1 MMKAVI
7 QAGGKGTRLAQYTR
21 ELPKPLLEI
30 GDKSILEHQID
41 LLKRYGIKDII
52 IIVNHLK
59 KMIIDRFGNGKTLG
73 VSIQYFEEKHPLG
86 TVGGIK
92 EIEHLLTED
101 FIVFYSD
108 IMVNMN
114 LQRFIKFH
122 KNKNSICTLVLHP
135 NDHPYDS
142 DLIEID
148 KDQRIIA
155 VHPKPHE
162 KRKYYKNLV
171 NAGVYIFSPL
181 FLKHL
186 EKSKK
191 ADFGKDIFPVIY
203 KNIKMFGYNTFEYL
217 KDTGT
222 PERLEQVNTDYKS
235 GKIHQLNFE
244 KKQKAIFMDRDGVTN
259 VEKDLIYRPEDMELF
274 SFTAEAIREINKSDY
289 LSVIVSNQS
298 VIARN
303 LCTIDELEYIHKK
316 IETELG
322 NEHSKLDA
330 IYYCP
335 HHPDKGY
342 PEERAEY
349 KIDCECRKPK
359 TGMFRQA
366 ANDFNIDLSMS
377 WMIGDAE
384 RDIIAGKNAGCK
396 TVGVMTGYGVKK
408 TSVRPEF
415 FFKDLLE
422 AVRFIVNEPYLEI
435 SEKIYKLFS
444 ERKNEKPFIIS
455 IAGNAKSGKS
465 NFASY
470 ICHKFALHGLKVLKV
485 ELDNWILPE
494 VKRDSC
500 KNVYDRFRINDL
512 LTDLAGLLAGRKI
525 RLLSYP
531 NHPQRQ
537 AQTLEY
543 RFKDEDIIIIE
554 GIVALSREELRN
566 IPDLKIF
573 LKIDARTFKD
583 RIKEYYYWR
592 GKNDD
597 EIKLL
602 LEKREKDEYQLIEK
616 ESKFANF
623 VINSSIK

>member
-1 MMKAVI
+1 MKAVI
-7 QAGGKGTRLAQYTR
+7 QAGGKGTRLAQYTI
-21 ELPKPLLEI
+21 ELPKPLLKI

-41 LLKRYGIKDII
+41 LLKRYNINDII

-59 KMIIDRFGNGKTLG
+59 EMIIESFGDGEALG
-73 VSIQYFEEKHPLG
+73 VNIQYLEEKQPLG

-92 EIEHLLTED
+92 KIEHLLTED

-108 IMVNMN
+108 IMINMN

-122 KNKNSICTLVLHP
+122 KDKNSICTLVLHP

-142 DLIEID
+142 DLIETD
-148 KDQRIIA
+148 KDNRVIA

-162 KRKYYKNLV
+162 KGKYYKNLV
-171 NAGVYIFSPL
+171 NAGVYILSPL
-181 FLKHL
+181 FLRYL
-186 EKSKK
+186 EKGKK
-191 ADFGKDIFPVIY
+191 ADFGRDIFPVIY
-203 KNIKMFGYNTFEYL
+203 KDIMMFGYNTFEYL

-222 PERLEQVNTDYKS
+222 PERLEQVNADYKS
-235 GKIHQLNFE
+235 GKINQLNFE

-274 SFTAEAIREINKSDY
+274 SFTAEAIREINNSDY

-303 LCTIDELEYIHKK
+303 LCTIDELEYIHNK

-342 PEERAEY
+342 PEERSEY
-349 KIDCECRKPK
+349 KIECECRKPR

-366 ANDFNIDLSMS
+366 ASDFNIDLSKS

-384 RDIIAGKNAGCK
+384 RDVIAGKNAGCK

-408 TSVRPEF
+408 TAVKPEF
-415 FFKDLLE
+415 FFKNLLE
-422 AVRFIVNEPYLEI
+422 ASRFIVNEPYRDI
-435 SEKIYKLFS
+435 SEKIHKLFY
-444 ERKNEKPFIIS
+444 ERKNKNPFIIS
-455 IAGNAKSGKS
+455 IGGNAKSGKS
-465 NFASY
+465 NFAAY
-470 ICHKFALHGLKVLKV
+470 ISHKFTQNGLKVLIV

-494 VKRDSC
+494 DKRDSC

-512 LTDLAGLLAGRKI
+512 ITDLAGLLAGRKI
-525 RLLSYP
+525 GLLSYP
-531 NHPQRQ
+531 NHPERQ
-537 AQTLEY
+537 AQPLEY

-573 LKIDARTFKD
+573 LKIDDRTFKT
-583 RIKEYYYWR
+583 RIKEYYCWR

-616 ESKFANF
+616 ESKFADF

>member
-1 MMKAVI
+1 
-7 QAGGKGTRLAQYTR
+7 
-21 ELPKPLLEI
+21 LLKI

-41 LLKRYGIKDII
+41 LLKRYNINDII

-59 KMIIDRFGNGKTLG
+59 EMIIESFGDGEALG
-73 VSIQYFEEKHPLG
+73 VNIQYLEEKQPLG

-92 EIEHLLTED
+92 KIEHLLTED

-108 IMVNMN
+108 IMINMN

-122 KNKNSICTLVLHP
+122 KDKNSICTLVLHP

-142 DLIEID
+142 DLIETD
-148 KDQRIIA
+148 KDNRVIA

-162 KRKYYKNLV
+162 KGKYYKNLV
-171 NAGVYIFSPL
+171 NAGVYILSPL
-181 FLKHL
+181 FLRYL
-186 EKSKK
+186 EKGKK
-191 ADFGKDIFPVIY
+191 ADFGRDIFPVIY
-203 KNIKMFGYNTFEYL
+203 KDIMMFGYNTFEYL

-222 PERLEQVNTDYKS
+222 PERLEQVNADYKS
-235 GKIHQLNFE
+235 GKINQLNFE

-274 SFTAEAIREINKSDY
+274 SFTAEAIREINNSDY

-303 LCTIDELEYIHKK
+303 LCTIDELEYIHNK

-342 PEERAEY
+342 PEERSEY
-349 KIDCECRKPK
+349 KIECECRKPR

-366 ANDFNIDLSMS
+366 ASDFNIDLSKS

-384 RDIIAGKNAGCK
+384 RDVIAGKNAGCK

-408 TSVRPEF
+408 TAVKPEF
-415 FFKDLLE
+415 FFKNLLE
-422 AVRFIVNEPYLEI
+422 ASRFIVNEPYRDI
-435 SEKIYKLFS
+435 SEKIHKLFY
-444 ERKNEKPFIIS
+444 ERKNKNPFIIS
-455 IAGNAKSGKS
+455 IGGNAKSGKS
-465 NFASY
+465 NFAAY
-470 ICHKFALHGLKVLKV
+470 ISHKFTQNGLKVLIV

-494 VKRDSC
+494 DKRDSC

-512 LTDLAGLLAGRKI
+512 ITDLAGLLAGRKI
-525 RLLSYP
+525 GLLSYP
-531 NHPQRQ
+531 NHPERQ
-537 AQTLEY
+537 AQPLEY

-573 LKIDARTFKD
+573 LKIDDRTFKT
-583 RIKEYYYWR
+583 RIKEYYCWR

-616 ESKFANF
+616 ESKFADF

>member
-1 MMKAVI
+1 
-7 QAGGKGTRLAQYTR
+7 
-21 ELPKPLLEI
+21 
-30 GDKSILEHQID
+30 
-41 LLKRYGIKDII
+41 
-52 IIVNHLK
+52 
-59 KMIIDRFGNGKTLG
+59 
-73 VSIQYFEEKHPLG
+73 
-86 TVGGIK
+86 
-92 EIEHLLTED
+92 
-101 FIVFYSD
+101 
-108 IMVNMN
+108 
-114 LQRFIKFH
+114 
-122 KNKNSICTLVLHP
+122 
-135 NDHPYDS
+135 
-142 DLIEID
+142 
-148 KDQRIIA
+148 
-155 VHPKPHE
+155 
-162 KRKYYKNLV
+162 
-171 NAGVYIFSPL
+171 
-181 FLKHL
+181 
-186 EKSKK
+186 
-191 ADFGKDIFPVIY
+191 
-203 KNIKMFGYNTFEYL
+203 
-217 KDTGT
+217 
-222 PERLEQVNTDYKS
+222 
-235 GKIHQLNFE
+235 
-244 KKQKAIFMDRDGVTN
+244 
-259 VEKDLIYRPEDMELF
+259 
-274 SFTAEAIREINKSDY
+274 
-289 LSVIVSNQS
+289 
-298 VIARN
+298 
-303 LCTIDELEYIHKK
+303 
-316 IETELG
+316 
-322 NEHSKLDA
+322 
-330 IYYCP
+330 
-335 HHPDKGY
+335 
-342 PEERAEY
+342 
-349 KIDCECRKPK
+349 
-359 TGMFRQA
+359 
-366 ANDFNIDLSMS
+366 MS

-525 RLLSYP
+525 SLLSYP

-616 ESKFANF
+616 ESKFADF

>member
-1 MMKAVI
+1 MKAVI
-7 QAGGKGTRLAQYTR
+7 QAGGKGTRLAQYTK
-21 ELPKPLLEI
+21 ELPKPLLKI
-30 GDKSILEHQID
+30 GDKSILEHQIE
-41 LLKRYGIKDII
+41 LLKRYKIYNII

-59 KMIIDRFGNGKTLG
+59 EMITDAFGVGEALG
-73 VSIQYFEEKHPLG
+73 VNIQYFEEKQPLG

-108 IMVNMN
+108 IMINMN

-122 KNKNSICTLVLHP
+122 KERESICTLVLHP

-142 DLIEID
+142 DLLEID
-148 KDQRIIA
+148 NDNRVIA

-162 KRKYYKNLV
+162 KGKYYKNLV
-171 NAGVYIFSPL
+171 NAGVYILNPL
-181 FLKHL
+181 FLKYL
-186 EKSKK
+186 EKGKK
-191 ADFGKDIFPVIY
+191 ADFGRDIFPVIY
-203 KNIKMFGYNTFEYL
+203 KDIKMFGYNTFEYL
-217 KDTGT
+217 KDTGI
-222 PERLEQVNTDYKS
+222 PERLEQVNADYKS

-274 SFTAEAIREINKSDY
+274 SFTPEAIREINKSDY
-289 LSVIVSNQS
+289 LSIIVSNQS

-322 NEHSKLDA
+322 NKHSKLDA

-349 KIDCECRKPK
+349 KIDCECRKPR
-359 TGMFRQA
+359 TGLFRQA
-366 ANDFNIDLSMS
+366 ASNFNINLSKS

-384 RDIIAGKNAGCK
+384 RDIIAGKNAGCM
-396 TVGVMTGYGVKK
+396 TVGVITGHGVKK
-408 TSVRPEF
+408 TTMKPEF

-422 AVRFIVNEPYLEI
+422 AVRFIVNEPYREI
-435 SEKIYKLFS
+435 SGKIQKQYSEK
-444 ERKNEKPFIIS
+444 KNKKPFIIS
-455 IAGNAKSGKS
+455 IGGNAKSGKS
-465 NFASY
+465 NFAAY
-470 ICHKFALHGLKVLKV
+470 ISHKFTEHGLKVLKV

-494 VKRDSC
+494 DKRDSC

-512 LTDLAGLLAGRKI
+512 ITDLAGLLAGRKI
-525 RLLSYP
+525 MLLSYP
-531 NHPQRQ
+531 NHPERH
-537 AQTLEY
+537 AQPLEY
-543 RFKDEDIIIIE
+543 KFNNEDIIIIE
-554 GIVALSREELRN
+554 GIVALSKEELRN

-573 LKIDARTFKD
+573 LKIDDRTFKT

-616 ESKFANF
+616 ESKFADF

>member
-1 MMKAVI
+1 MKAVI

-73 VSIQYFEEKHPLG
+73 VSIQYFEEKSPLG

-92 EIEHLLTED
+92 EIEHMLTED

-108 IMVNMN
+108 IIINMN

-122 KNKNSICTLVLHP
+122 KDKNSICTLVLHP

-148 KDQRIIA
+148 KDNRVIA

-162 KRKYYKNLV
+162 KGKYYKNLV

-186 EKSKK
+186 EKGKK
-191 ADFGKDIFPVIY
+191 ADFGKDIFPVVY
-203 KNIKMFGYNTFEYL
+203 KDIMLFGYNTFEYL

-222 PERLEQVNTDYKS
+222 PERLEQVNADYKS

-274 SFTAEAIREINKSDY
+274 SFTPEAIREINKSDY
-289 LSVIVSNQS
+289 LSIIVSNQS

-366 ANDFNIDLSMS
+366 ANDYNIDLSKS

-384 RDIIAGKNAGCK
+384 RDIIAGKNSGCK
-396 TVGVMTGYGVKK
+396 TVGVMTGFGVKK
-408 TSVRPEF
+408 TALRPEF

-422 AVRFIVNEPYLEI
+422 AVKFIINEPYREA
-435 SEKIYKLFS
+435 SEKIYRLFS
-444 ERKNEKPFIIS
+444 ENQDKKPFIIS
-455 IAGNAKSGKS
+455 IGGNAKSGKS
-465 NFASY
+465 NFAAY
-470 ICHKFALHGLKVLKV
+470 LGYKLAQHGLNVLKV

-494 VKRDSC
+494 DQRGSC
-500 KNVYDRFRINDL
+500 KNVYDRFRTDDL
-512 LTDLAGLLAGRKI
+512 VSDLNGLLAGRQI
-525 RLLSYP
+525 SLLSYP
-531 NHPQRQ
+531 NHPERK
-537 AQTLEY
+537 AQKLEY
-543 RFKDEDIIIIE
+543 IYNNEDIIIIE
-554 GIVALSREELRN
+554 GIVALSKQQLRD
-566 IPDLKIF
+566 ISDLMIF
-573 LKIDARTFKD
+573 LKIDDHTFRS
-583 RIKEYYYWR
+583 RIKEYYCWR
-592 GKNDD
+592 GKNDG
-597 EIKLL
+597 EIRML
-602 LEKREKDEYQLIEK
+602 LEKRQKDEYQLIEK
-616 ESKFANF
+616 ESKFADF
-623 VINSSIK
+623 VINSSVK

>member
-1 MMKAVI
+1 MKAVI
-7 QAGGKGTRLAQYTR
+7 QAGGKGTRLAQYTK
-21 ELPKPLLEI
+21 ELPKPLLKI
-30 GDKSILEHQID
+30 GEKSILEHQID
-41 LLKRYGIKDII
+41 LLKRYGINNII

-59 KMIIDRFGNGKTLG
+59 EMIIDSFGDGKAFG
-73 VSIQYFEEKHPLG
+73 VNIQYFEEKQPLG

-108 IMVNMN
+108 IMINMN
-114 LQRFIKFH
+114 LKRFIKFH
-122 KNKNSICTLVLHP
+122 EDKNSLCTLVLHP

-142 DLIEID
+142 DLIETD
-148 KDQRIIA
+148 KDSRVVA

-162 KRKYYKNLV
+162 KGKYYKNLV
-171 NAGVYIFSPL
+171 NAGVYILSPL
-181 FLKHL
+181 FLKYL
-186 EKSKK
+186 EKGKK
-191 ADFGKDIFPVIY
+191 ADFGRDIFPLIY
-203 KNIKMFGYNTFEYL
+203 KNIIIYGYNTFEYL

-222 PERLEQVNTDYKS
+222 PERLEQVSADYKS
-235 GKIHQLNFE
+235 GKINQLNFE
-244 KKQKAIFMDRDGVTN
+244 KKQRAIFMDRDGVTN

-274 SFTAEAIREINKSDY
+274 SFTAQAIKEINKSDY
-289 LSVIVSNQS
+289 LSVIASNQS

-322 NEHSKLDA
+322 NENSKLDA

-366 ANDFNIDLSMS
+366 ASDFNIDLSKS

-384 RDIIAGKNAGCK
+384 RDVIAGKNAGCR

-408 TSVRPEF
+408 TAVRPEF

-422 AVRFIVNEPYLEI
+422 AVRFIVNEPYFEI
-435 SEKIYKLFS
+435 SEKIYRLFS
-444 ERKNEKPFIIS
+444 QRQNKKPYIIS
-455 IAGNAKSGKS
+455 VGGNAKSGKS
-465 NFASY
+465 NFAAY
-470 ICHKFALHGLKVLKV
+470 ISHKFTRYGLKVLKV
-485 ELDNWILPE
+485 ELDNWIIPE
-494 VKRDSC
+494 DKRDNC

-512 LTDLAGLLAGRKI
+512 ITDLNGLLAGREI
-525 RLLSYP
+525 GLLSYP
-531 NHPQRQ
+531 NHPERY
-537 AQTLEY
+537 AQQLEY
-543 RFKDEDIIIIE
+543 RFNDEDIIIIE
-554 GIVALSREELRN
+554 GIVAFSREELRN
-566 IPDLKIF
+566 ISDLKIF
-573 LKIDARTFKD
+573 MKVDDRTFKY

-616 ESKFANF
+616 ESKFADF

>member
-1 MMKAVI
+1 MKAVI

-21 ELPKPLLEI
+21 ELPKPLLKI

-41 LLKRYGIKDII
+41 LLKRYDINNII

-59 KMIIDRFGNGKTLG
+59 EMIIDSLGDGKASG
-73 VSIQYFEEKHPLG
+73 VNIQYFEEKQPLG

-101 FIVFYSD
+101 FIVFYGD
-108 IMVNMN
+108 VMINMN
-114 LQRFIKFH
+114 LKRFIKFH
-122 KNKNSICTLVLHP
+122 KDKNSLCTLVLHP

-142 DLIEID
+142 DLIEIN
-148 KDQRIIA
+148 KDDRVIA

-162 KRKYYKNLV
+162 KGKYYKNLV
-171 NAGVYIFSPL
+171 NAGVYIFNPL
-181 FLKHL
+181 FLKYL

-191 ADFGKDIFPVIY
+191 ADFGRDIFPVIY
-203 KNIKMFGYNTFEYL
+203 KDIMMFGYYTFEYI

-222 PERLEQVNTDYKS
+222 PERMEQVNADYKS
-235 GKIHQLNFE
+235 GKINKLNFE

-259 VEKDLIYRPEDMELF
+259 VEKDLIYNPEDMELF
-274 SFTAEAIREINKSDY
+274 SFTAEAIREINRSDY

-322 NEHSKLDA
+322 NKHSKLDA

-342 PEERAEY
+342 PEERVEY

-366 ANDFNIDLSMS
+366 ASDFNIDLSKS

-384 RDIIAGKNAGCK
+384 RDIIAGENAGCK

-408 TSVRPEF
+408 TTVKPEF
-415 FFKDLLE
+415 FFKDLRE
-422 AVRFIVNEPYLEI
+422 AARFIVNEPYLEI
-435 SEKIYKLFS
+435 SDKIHKLFS
-444 ERKNEKPFIIS
+444 GIQNKKPFIIS
-455 IAGNAKSGKS
+455 IGGNAKSGKS
-465 NFASY
+465 NFAAY
-470 ICHKFALHGLKVLKV
+470 ISHKLTEYELKVLKV

-494 VKRDSC
+494 DQRDSC
-500 KNVYDRFRINDL
+500 KNVYDRFRISDL
-512 LTDLAGLLAGRKI
+512 ITDLDNLLAGRKI

-531 NHPQRQ
+531 NHPERK
-537 AQTLEY
+537 AQPLEY
-543 RFKDEDIIIIE
+543 KFNNEDIIIIE
-554 GIVALSREELRN
+554 GIVALSREELRD
-566 IPDLKIF
+566 IADLKIF
-573 LKIDARTFKD
+573 LKIDNSTFKD

-616 ESKFANF
+616 ESKFADF